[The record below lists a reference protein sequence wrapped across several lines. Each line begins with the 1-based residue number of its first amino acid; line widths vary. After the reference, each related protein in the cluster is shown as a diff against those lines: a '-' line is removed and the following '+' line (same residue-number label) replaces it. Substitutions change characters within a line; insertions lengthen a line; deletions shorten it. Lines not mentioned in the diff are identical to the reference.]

1 MKLQLSRSTHLAL
14 SISAR
19 AVLISLISMLVI
31 RLLSTTQ
38 LYATALVAIAI
49 GGLIVADLARLIAR
63 ANYSAEHMLN
73 LLHADGMDSPSIDK
87 NSGATFFVRT
97 AATLSLRRR
106 QSQQQI
112 EHLQCLLDT
121 VAASLLVVSADGSV
135 VLANRA
141 AQQLAGVATTRLSEI
156 AAIGTPAAEKL
167 LGLAPG
173 MRQIIHLADGQ
184 PMLVAVAL
192 FSIPNAP
199 RTKLISLQ
207 RIAGELDAVEL
218 KAWQDIAHVLAHEIM
233 NSLTP
238 ISSLSESL
246 EYLLR
251 DAAQS
256 KAPSDPTAN
265 NAEIAGALEAIKRR
279 SLGLMNFV
287 ERYRQVAEL
296 PQPNPR
302 QLRMDMFLGGI
313 ERLIA
318 PSFRDRS
325 ITYRQRILPVELSCY
340 ADPELL
346 EQALINL
353 LRNAADAVKD
363 SPHATIDVTCR
374 LQNSQLHIAVS
385 DNGHGLPNNHRE
397 RLFVPFFTTK
407 PNGSGIGLSLARHI
421 ALAHGG
427 QLLVQDN
434 LPSGSIFT
442 LVLPTHLDS

>member
-1 MKLQLSRSTHLAL
+1 MKPQLRKSTHLAL
-14 SISAR
+14 SISVR
-19 AVLISLISMLVI
+19 AILIGLTCILVV

-38 LYATALVAIAI
+38 LYATALVATAI
-49 GGLIVADLARLIAR
+49 GGLIIADLARLIAR
-63 ANYSAEHMLN
+63 ADYSAEHLLN
-73 LLHADGMDSPSIDK
+73 LLHADGMDSPSVDK
-87 NSGATFFVRT
+87 GSGDTSFART
-97 AATLSLRRR
+97 AATLYLRRR
-106 QSQQQI
+106 HSQQQI

-121 VAASLLVVSADGSV
+121 VAAALLVVNADGSV

-141 AQQLAGVATTRLSEI
+141 AQQLAGVATTRLSDI
-156 AAIGTPAAEKL
+156 AAIGTPTAEKL
-167 LGLAPG
+167 LSLAPG

-192 FSIPNAP
+192 FSIPNAT
-199 RTKLISLQ
+199 RAKLISLQ

-251 DAAQS
+251 DTAQGKTPGDS
-256 KAPSDPTAN
+256 AAN

-296 PQPNPR
+296 PQPSPR
-302 QLRMDMFLGGI
+302 QLRLDMFLGGI

-325 ITYRQRILPVELSCY
+325 ITYRQHILPLDLNCY

-363 SPHATIDVTCR
+363 SPNATIEVTCR
-374 LQNSQLHIAVS
+374 LQNGQLHIAIS
-385 DNGHGLPNNHRE
+385 DNGHGLPDNHRA

-434 LPSGSIFT
+434 IPSGSIFI
-442 LVLPTHLDS
+442 LVLPAHLDN